1 MNLLNA
7 FPVDSSRLLSPYTP
21 LAVLRVWGIGFSL
34 RIITCIVPQ
43 RPITLQEL
51 LNKWLDF
58 FTFHCYPAKTMTSL
72 QESGRSPE
80 RPLEGKVVVITGGSR
95 GIGAATA
102 LAFAQEGANLV
113 ISSTQN
119 SSSSALQVVQGI
131 EGLGQKALWVS
142 GDIRDPATGELIIK
156 STVEKFGRLD
166 VLVNNAGI
174 KKDKLFVQMTLEDWN
189 SVIGTNLLGPFS
201 LTQAAA
207 KLMMR
212 QRSGSIIFISS
223 PASTNAYIGQSN
235 YTASK
240 RGIEG
245 WAETIEKELER
256 FNVTV
261 NVVAPGL
268 VETALTQDLSDKKI
282 NTILAN
288 SPTGKLASMENV
300 VTAIVGMAKSDKTGQ
315 RVEVW

>member
-1 MNLLNA
+1 MTQQE
-7 FPVDSSRLLSPYTP
+7 FSHDS
-21 LAVLRVWGIGFSL
+21 A
-34 RIITCIVPQ
+34 
-43 RPITLQEL
+43 
-51 LNKWLDF
+51 
-58 FTFHCYPAKTMTSL
+58 
-72 QESGRSPE
+72 RSPE
-80 RPLEGKVVVITGGSR
+80 RLLEGKVVVITGGSR

-113 ISSTQN
+113 ISSTPASEKQA
-119 SSSSALQVVQGI
+119 SEVVQGI
-131 EGLGQKALWVS
+131 ANLGRQALWVP
-142 GDIRDPATGELIIK
+142 GDINNPATGELIIK
-156 STVEKFGRLD
+156 RTVEEFGRLD

-189 SVIGTNLLGPFS
+189 SVIGTNLIALFS
-201 LTQAAA
+201 VTQTAV

-223 PASTNAYIGQSN
+223 PATTNAYIGQAN

-245 WAETIEKELER
+245 LAETLSKELER
-256 FNVTV
+256 FNVKV

-268 VETALTQDLSDKKI
+268 VRTDLTNDLSDKKI
-282 NTILAN
+282 NAILAD
-288 SPTGKLASMENV
+288 SPTGQLASMENV
-300 VTAIVGMAKSDKTGQ
+300 VKAIVGMAKSDQTGQ